1 MYSSNG
7 GASMSIV
14 AEIVGS
20 VLGRQVAMA
29 IFRQTENGMAD
40 LVSVIGNTSPQD
52 ATKTGS
58 ITQCAATSS

>member
-1 MYSSNG
+1 
-7 GASMSIV
+7 MSIV

-40 LVSVIGNTSPQD
+40 VASVIGNTSPQD
-52 ATKTGS
+52 ATNGLKNPVRG
-58 ITQCAATSS
+58 